1 MNLLR
6 SKTFWTG
13 AAGALT
19 ALGAYCSGQ
28 ADAVQAIQMGLTSL
42 LAIFLRAGMTEPAQP
57 AKQAAPGQEG

>member
-13 AAGALT
+13 VAGAVT

-28 ADAVQAIQMGLTSL
+28 ADAMQASQMGLTSL
-42 LAIFLRAGMTEPAQP
+42 LAIFLRAGLAGQP
-57 AKQAAPGQEG
+57 GPGQEG